1 VCAKSLKRLLRL
13 SLYCNEAYNASLEL
27 DLLNLVH
34 LPCLRSGQRRSTAV
48 ANAVKVH
55 FSSKIVDGFSIQPF
69 NVLPWEAIFRNPLTL
84 KRIQL
89 LGENYLRAVSR

>member
-1 VCAKSLKRLLRL
+1 
-13 SLYCNEAYNASLEL
+13 
-27 DLLNLVH
+27 
-34 LPCLRSGQRRSTAV
+34 
-48 ANAVKVH
+48 VKVH